1 MNMNNSNVGQRSLIV
16 FLMAGYDENYLL
28 DKEIYTKKRM
38 LWKNK
43 LISKVKKK
51 KQKNLRREI
60 KDFYPKQF
68 KAGILTIIL
77 G

>member
-28 DKEIYTKKRM
+28 DNEIFTKKRM

-51 KQKNLRREI
+51 AKKSKKRDKRFLS
-60 KDFYPKQF
+60 K
-68 KAGILTIIL
+68 TI
-77 G
+77 

>member
-51 KQKNLRREI
+51 AKKYKKRDKRFLSE
-60 KDFYPKQF
+60 
-68 KAGILTIIL
+68 TI
-77 G
+77 

>member
-51 KQKNLRREI
+51 SKKI
-60 KDFYPKQF
+60 
-68 KAGILTIIL
+68 
-77 G
+77 

>member
-28 DKEIYTKKRM
+28 DNEIFTKKRM

-51 KQKNLRREI
+51 AKKSKKRDKRFLSE
-60 KDFYPKQF
+60 
-68 KAGILTIIL
+68 TI
-77 G
+77 

>member
-1 MNMNNSNVGQRSLIV
+1 MNNSNVGHISLIV
-16 FLMAGYDENYLL
+16 CLMTGYDENYLL

-38 LWKNK
+38 FWKNK

-51 KQKNLRREI
+51 KEKNLRREI
-60 KDFYPKQF
+60 TGFNPKQF
-68 KAGILTIIL
+68 KAGILTRIL

>member
-51 KQKNLRREI
+51 AKKSKKRDKRFLSE
-60 KDFYPKQF
+60 
-68 KAGILTIIL
+68 TI
-77 G
+77 